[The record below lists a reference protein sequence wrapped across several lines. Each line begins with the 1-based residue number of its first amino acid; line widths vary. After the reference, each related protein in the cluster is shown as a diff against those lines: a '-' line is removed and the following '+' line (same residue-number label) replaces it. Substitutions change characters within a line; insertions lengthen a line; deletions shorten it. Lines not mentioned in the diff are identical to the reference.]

1 MFNCESGL
9 GLGTVKSRENLLTS
23 LVTLFSGYSSAL
35 PRLTGGS
42 LASTAAARSTSA
54 RRTDPGTARSSPSTK
69 MVKTMKLI
77 NFRSFY
83 PHFRFCFQEPLSRR
97 TARLMTTRAAS
108 GSAPWWRVQGQT
120 GPSWWVTRTRGK
132 YFLWIK
138 YFFHFQACAPRYI
151 YYVYK
156 NRRDPVGICYTG
168 RLNSN
173 QFRPFRPCVGQGKVE
188 PLSNMLTVS
197 GLRPSLH
204 LVFAKFDEKGTYR
217 YLFHRKK

>member
-1 MFNCESGL
+1 
-9 GLGTVKSRENLLTS
+9 
-23 LVTLFSGYSSAL
+23 
-35 PRLTGGS
+35 
-42 LASTAAARSTSA
+42 
-54 RRTDPGTARSSPSTK
+54 
-69 MVKTMKLI
+69 MKLI
-77 NFRSFY
+77 NCSTFY
-83 PHFRFCFQEPLSRR
+83 PHFRFCFRNHYREERPGLWQQERPV
-97 TARLMTTRAAS
+97 ARLLGGELR
-108 GSAPWWRVQGQT
+108 GGRDHHGEWRGHAENIF
-120 GPSWWVTRTRGK
+120 
-132 YFLWIK
+132 YELNI
-138 YFFHFQACAPRYI
+138 FFHFQACAPRYI